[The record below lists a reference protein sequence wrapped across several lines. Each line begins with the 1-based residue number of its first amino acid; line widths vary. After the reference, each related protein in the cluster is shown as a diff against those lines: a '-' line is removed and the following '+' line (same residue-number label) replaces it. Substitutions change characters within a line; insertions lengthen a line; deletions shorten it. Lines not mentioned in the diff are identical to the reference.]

1 MSERFICHLGKF
13 RKQAKKVV
21 KQIVDSLHLPEAN
34 RDIRPLDSFKIDNE
48 YNFFVDESMEKSSR
62 MVYHHIDE
70 TKNIIIKL
78 THQADFEDDNDN
90 VFGASRPG

>member
-1 MSERFICHLGKF
+1 
-13 RKQAKKVV
+13 
-21 KQIVDSLHLPEAN
+21 
-34 RDIRPLDSFKIDNE
+34 
-48 YNFFVDESMEKSSR
+48 MEKSSR